1 MAKDLSWE
9 GAAEQYE
16 AGRVAAPAAAGAA
29 GGLAAVAA
37 GALRLFE

>member
-9 GAAEQYE
+9 GAAQQYE
-16 AGRVAAPAAAGAA
+16 AGRAAAPAAA

-37 GALRLFE
+37 GALRHIE